1 MAIHPSILAW
11 RIPWTKELGGLQPI
25 GSHRVRYSCSD
36 LACMHA
42 ILLRKVQL
50 CICTHYTIISW
61 SSLDLMK
68 LIQRPSNVLRTLL
81 LKITKYNV
89 YHQI

>member
-1 MAIHPSILAW
+1 MATLSNILAW
-11 RIPWTKELGGLQPI
+11 RIPWTKEVGGLQSI
-25 GSHRVRYSCSD
+25 GSHRVRHNCSD

-42 ILLRKVQL
+42 IPLRKVQL
-50 CICTHYTIISW
+50 YICAHYTIISW
-61 SSLDLMK
+61 SSLDPMK